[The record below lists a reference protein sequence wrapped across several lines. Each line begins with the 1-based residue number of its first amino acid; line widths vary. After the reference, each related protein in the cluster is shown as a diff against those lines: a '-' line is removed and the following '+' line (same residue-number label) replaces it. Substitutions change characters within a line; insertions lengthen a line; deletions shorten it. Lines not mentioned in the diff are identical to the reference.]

1 MLTYMLFANEAFSSE
16 PVKGVSTFS
25 KPSRKEVRAT
35 GRGAPCATS
44 ILRLGCSGTRSSY
57 MIYDPAFDAMPE
69 WSKDRIYRRL
79 YDVLTGKDTDP
90 KFARLVPGPPGDSR
104 NSPRYKDRS
113 PELLEALKVIQP

>member
-25 KPSRKEVRAT
+25 KTFPQRGPRDRK
-35 GRGAPCATS
+35 GRS
-44 ILRLGCSGTRSSY
+44 LRDFDLETRLFRYPLSY

-90 KFARLVPGPPGDSR
+90 KFARLSAP
-104 NSPRYKDRS
+104 DRQAI
-113 PELLEALKVIQP
+113 LEILRDTKTGLPSYWKP